1 MKKVVAIL
9 LILTGILSII
19 LSMFCFIKTT
29 RGFPSNEVYGGD
41 AYTGIQNAAASTSRN
56 VHFTNEILSFGFG
69 SILIVSGIALICHG
83 ILLFDPQK
91 ELNLIECHLREIKS
105 ENNKKAGYSQV
116 SQEIDEL
123 PDL

>member
-41 AYTGIQNAAASTSRN
+41 AYTGIQMPLPVLVAT
-56 VHFTNEILSFGFG
+56 FTL
-69 SILIVSGIALICHG
+69 
-83 ILLFDPQK
+83 QT
-91 ELNLIECHLREIKS
+91 KS
-105 ENNKKAGYSQV
+105 CRS
-116 SQEIDEL
+116 
-123 PDL
+123 DLVQY